1 MKYIILFISLLA
13 PVLASA
19 GPSTEVAW
27 TPETLN
33 RVKEADLV
41 KGKKLA
47 ESCAGCHGEN
57 GVSAMSEYPSLAGQV
72 ANYTYKQLMDY
83 AKGHRVNTLMTSIAG
98 GLSEQDAADLAGWF
112 SSLPRPAAKK
122 ADNELAKALKLVE
135 AGDGKRIIPPCF
147 TCHGGNGQGE
157 KMDIPALAGQQADY
171 TANTLLAYKKG
182 ERHNDIYSRMRL
194 IVQQLSESE
203 IRELAQYY
211 QQME

>member
-1 MKYIILFISLLA
+1 MKPIMLFIFLVV
-13 PVLASA
+13 PVLATA

-98 GLSEQDAADLAGWF
+98 GLSEQDAADLAAWF

-122 ADNELAKALKLVE
+122 ADKELDKALKLVE

-147 TCHGGNGQGE
+147 TCHGNKGQGE

-171 TANTLLAYKKG
+171 TANTLLAYKNG

-194 IVQQLSESE
+194 IVQQLSEAE